1 MSTTLLTTAVII
13 FALGVLFKYLTF
25 RKEQKNIH
33 DKKFWKSSIM
43 LGFVADVIII
53 FLGQFVA
60 MNITEW
66 ENDVK
71 ERERAVFMLEE
82 ARDFAVEQHTD
93 HLPYF
98 DEYIAGDITMAQLE
112 IYAAIDLEYFRDIVS
127 DDSVKKCLETHT
139 YGVFC
144 NYINYL
150 EVIEQQIDSIDAGR
164 ADLKYSMLLVRRG
177 FYGKLIRVLDVCALE
192 AKGDLSD
199 QEYAR
204 LIALLD
210 EEKVEEY
217 TPMKAAEDY
226 LIDRSA
232 LKESNR

>member
-1 MSTTLLTTAVII
+1 MSKAWLVIVVLI
-13 FALGVLFKYLTF
+13 FALGVLFKYFTF
-25 RKEQKNIH
+25 RKEQKNIR
-33 DKKFWKSSIM
+33 DKEFWKSSIM
-43 LGFVADVIII
+43 LGFVVDVIII

-60 MNITEW
+60 MSITDW
-66 ENDVK
+66 DNDVK

-98 DEYIAGDITMAQLE
+98 DEYIAGDIAMAQLE
-112 IYAAIDLEYFRDIVS
+112 IYTAIDLEYFRDIVS
-127 DDSVKKCLETHT
+127 DESVKKYLDTHT

-150 EVIEQQIDSIDAGR
+150 EVIEQQIDGIESGR

-192 AKGDLSD
+192 AKGDLSG

-204 LIALLD
+204 LIELLD

-217 TPMKAAEDY
+217 TPMKAAVDY